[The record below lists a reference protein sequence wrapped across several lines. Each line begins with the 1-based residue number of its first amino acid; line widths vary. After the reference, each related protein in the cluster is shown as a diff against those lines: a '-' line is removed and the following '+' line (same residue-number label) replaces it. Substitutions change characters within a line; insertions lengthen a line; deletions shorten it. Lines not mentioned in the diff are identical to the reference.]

1 MKRTII
7 FLSLI
12 ACFTR
17 LYAQEQRVK
26 IVEHDLK
33 THKQQDTLRVNR
45 LNELQNLITL
55 PVGKLDSMANEALSI
70 SRKLHYNEG
79 EAESLIAL
87 ARATFRKNDQRQARS
102 LLDQS
107 IALAQKLDD
116 KTHLANAYSTMS
128 SFNNLTGESKQALE
142 YAFKAE
148 AAAQKTSNKALIS
161 RRQTGVSA
169 LYANS
174 IGDYTKAMEWALKA
188 EKNAEE
194 ANDLNALA
202 ASWSSIA
209 TIFTNIGDQ
218 SNAILYYKKALN
230 ANKKLGNQTLEFN
243 LLNRIGE
250 MYRLSGRYPEAIK
263 AYEEGL
269 SKTQIPYNTELTQS
283 NIADVYVRLNN
294 LPMAFKYAFISL
306 ASAKKIN
313 DAEGEE
319 WIDGI
324 LARAYLKANKAD
336 TAIYYANNG
345 YQKAI
350 HTGTIEFKRDNSEA
364 LADAYNLKKDY
375 GNAYK
380 YYRLFINY
388 RDSMS
393 NAEVSN
399 HTNLLQ
405 YNYSLAKKQT
415 QITALNQEKK
425 MQYYFLAGSAG
436 ILILIGA
443 TGIVLYRSN
452 RQKQKAN
459 VLLSKQKREIEE
471 QRDQTNKALAD
482 LQLTQKQLIQSEKMA
497 SLGELTAG
505 IAHEIQNPLNFINN
519 FAEVNKEM
527 IEELEDELKNGN
539 TDEALAIANN
549 IKENEEKINH
559 HGKRADGIVKGMLQ
573 HSRASSNVKEPTDIN
588 KLADEFLR
596 LAYHG
601 LRAKDKSFNTEMT
614 THFDP
619 KVPNINVVP
628 QDIGRV
634 LLNLFTNA
642 FYATQQR
649 QKIAGPNYKPIIEV
663 STAVNSKF
671 IHIRVKDNGVGIPD
685 NIRDKILQPFFTTKP
700 TGEGTG
706 LGLSLSYD
714 TIVKGHNGKI
724 NIESNEGEGSEFI
737 IDLPLV

>member
-1 MKRTII
+1 MKKTII
-7 FLSLI
+7 LLLLI
-12 ACFTR
+12 TYFSG
-17 LYAQEQRVK
+17 LYAQEQRIK
-26 IVEHDLK
+26 IVEQDLK

-45 LNELQNLITL
+45 LNELPTLLIL
-55 PVGKLDSMANEALSI
+55 PISRLDSITNEALSV
-70 SRKLHYNEG
+70 SQKLHYPEG
-79 EAESLIAL
+79 EAEALINTSRATYRKNNIPLATDQLNRAL
-87 ARATFRKNDQRQARS
+87 ALSEK
-102 LLDQS
+102 
-107 IALAQKLDD
+107 IPD
-116 KTHLANAYSTMS
+116 KTHLARCYVAMATLKN
-128 SFNNLTGESKQALE
+128 FTGENQEALSNIL
-142 YAFKAE
+142 KAE
-148 AAAQKTSNKALIS
+148 AVAELTHNKILIAQTQIRVSGMYSSS
-161 RRQTGVSA
+161 R
-169 LYANS
+169 
-174 IGDYTKAMEWALKA
+174 GDYIKAMDWAIKS
-188 EKNAEE
+188 EKNAED
-194 ANDLNALA
+194 ANDLNTLA
-202 ASWSSIA
+202 QSWSVFA
-209 TIFTNIGDQ
+209 TIYTQIGDPA
-218 SNAILYYKKALN
+218 NALIYYKKSLE
-230 ANKKLGNQTLEFN
+230 ANKKLGNQALEFN

-250 MYRLSGRYPEAIK
+250 MYRLTGKYNEAIK
-263 AYEEGL
+263 AYKEGV
-269 SKTQIPYNTELTQS
+269 SKTQIDYNTELTQS

-294 LPMAFKYAFISL
+294 LPMAFKYAFSSL
-306 ASAKKIN
+306 NTAQKIN
-313 DAEGEE
+313 DTEGEE

-324 LARAYLKANKAD
+324 LARAYLKSNKPD
-336 TAIYYANNG
+336 SAIYYATNG

-364 LADAYNLKKDY
+364 LANAYNQKKDY

-380 YYRLFINY
+380 YYRLFISY

-405 YNYSLAKKQT
+405 YNYSLAKKQA
-415 QITALNQEKK
+415 QITALNQERK

-527 IEELEDELKNGN
+527 IEELEEELKNGN

-549 IKENEEKINH
+549 IRENEEKINH

-588 KLADEFLR
+588 KLADEYLR

-614 THFDP
+614 THFDS
-619 KVPNINVVP
+619 KVPNIDVVP

-649 QKIAGPNYKPIIEV
+649 QKIAGSNYKPVIEV
-663 STAVNSKF
+663 STAANSKF

-724 NIESNEGEGSEFI
+724 NIESKEGEGSEFI
-737 IDLPLV
+737 IDLPLA

>member
-7 FLSLI
+7 FLILI

-17 LYAQEQRVK
+17 PYAQEQRVK
-26 IVEHDLK
+26 IVEQDLK

-45 LNELQNLITL
+45 LIELQNLITV
-55 PVGKLDSMANEALSI
+55 PSPKLDSIANEALSI
-70 SRKLHYNEG
+70 SKKFNYKEG
-79 EAESLIAL
+79 EVESLIAL
-87 ARATFRKNDQRQARS
+87 SRVAFRKNDQPRAKA
-102 LLDQS
+102 LIEQS
-107 IALAQKLDD
+107 IVLAQKLDD
-116 KTHLANAYSTMS
+116 KTHLANAYFTMS
-128 SFNNLTGESKQALE
+128 SFNNITGESKQALE

-148 AAAQKTSNKALIS
+148 VAAQKTKNKALIS
-161 RRQTGVSA
+161 RRQTGVA
-169 LYANS
+169 GLYATS
-174 IGDYTKAMEWALKA
+174 VGDYTKAMEWALKA

-202 ASWSSIA
+202 GSWSAIA

-218 SNAILYYKKALN
+218 KNAIAYYKKALD
-230 ANKKLGNQTLEFN
+230 ANKKLGNQALEFN
-243 LLNRIGE
+243 LLNRLGE
-250 MYRLSGRYPEAIK
+250 MYRLTGKYPEAIK

-269 SKTQIPYNTELTQS
+269 SKTQMPYNTELTQS

-294 LPMAFKYAFISL
+294 LPMAFKYGFISL
-306 ASAKKIN
+306 NSAKKIN

-324 LARAYLKANKAD
+324 LARAYLKLNKPD
-336 TAIYYANNG
+336 SAIYYATNG

-364 LADAYNLKKDY
+364 LSNAYNIKNDY
-375 GNAYK
+375 SNAYK
-380 YYRLFINY
+380 YYKLFIGY

-405 YNYSLAKKQT
+405 YNYTLAKKQA
-415 QITALNQEKK
+415 QITSLSQEKK

-459 VLLSKQKREIEE
+459 TLLNKQKREIEE
-471 QRDQTNKALAD
+471 QRDQTNKALTD
-482 LQLTQKQLIQSEKMA
+482 LRLTQNQLIQSEKMA

-527 IEELEDELKNGN
+527 IEELEEELKNGN
-539 TDEALAIANN
+539 TNEALNIANN
-549 IKENEEKINH
+549 IKNNEEKINH
-559 HGKRADGIVKGMLQ
+559 HGKRADAIVKGMLQ

-588 KLADEFLR
+588 KLADEYLR

-601 LRAKDKSFNTEMT
+601 LRAKDKSFNAEMVT
-614 THFDP
+614 DFDP
-619 KVPNINVVP
+619 KLPLAEVVP

-634 LLNLFTNA
+634 LLNLITNA
-642 FYATQQR
+642 FYATQQKKR
-649 QKIAGPNYKPIIEV
+649 TMNSDYKPTLEV
-663 STAVNSKF
+663 STVLNGKS
-671 IHIRVKDNGVGIPD
+671 IRIKVKDNGVGIPN

-724 NIESNEGEGSEFI
+724 NIESKEGEGSEFI
-737 IDLPLV
+737 IDLPLA

>member
-7 FLSLI
+7 FLTLI

-87 ARATFRKNDQRQARS
+87 AKATFRKNDQRQARS

-174 IGDYTKAMEWALKA
+174 VGDYTKAMEWALKA

-324 LARAYLKANKAD
+324 LARAYLKANKPD
-336 TAIYYANNG
+336 STIYYANNG

-350 HTGTIEFKRDNSEA
+350 HTSTIEFKRDNSEA

-380 YYRLFINY
+380 YYKLFINY

-588 KLADEFLR
+588 KLADEYLR

-685 NIRDKILQPFFTTKP
+685 HIRDKILQPFFTTKP

-724 NIESNEGEGSEFI
+724 NIESKDGEGSEFI
-737 IDLPLV
+737 IDLPLA

>member
-1 MKRTII
+1 
-7 FLSLI
+7 
-12 ACFTR
+12 
-17 LYAQEQRVK
+17 
-26 IVEHDLK
+26 
-33 THKQQDTLRVNR
+33 
-45 LNELQNLITL
+45 
-55 PVGKLDSMANEALSI
+55 LSI
-70 SRKLHYNEG
+70 SRKLHYSEG
-79 EAESLIAL
+79 EVESLIAL
-87 ARATFRKNDQRQARS
+87 ARVTLRKNDQRQART
-102 LLDQS
+102 LLGQS
-107 IALAQKLDD
+107 IELAQKLDD
-116 KTHLANAYSTMS
+116 KSHLANAYAALTSV
-128 SFNNLTGESKQALE
+128 NNATGEGKQAME
-142 YAFKAE
+142 NAFKSE
-148 AAAQKTSNKALIS
+148 AAAQKTQNKALIS
-161 RRQTGVSA
+161 RRQSAVAA
-169 LYANS
+169 LYTNS
-174 IGDYTKAMEWALKA
+174 AGDYTKGMEWALKA

-194 ANDLNALA
+194 VNDLNALA
-202 ASWSSIA
+202 ASWSAIA

-218 SNAILYYKKALN
+218 PKAIAYYQKALD
-230 ANKKLGNQTLEFN
+230 ANKKLGNQALEFN

-250 MYRLSGRYPEAIK
+250 MYRLTGRYPEAIK

-269 SKTQIPYNTELTQS
+269 VKTDIPYNTELTQS
-283 NIADVYVRLNN
+283 NIADVYVRINSLS
-294 LPMAFKYAFISL
+294 MAFKYAFMSL
-306 ASAKKIN
+306 NSAKKIN

-324 LARAYLKANKAD
+324 LARAYLKANKPD
-336 TAIYYANNG
+336 SAIYYANNG
-345 YQKAI
+345 YQKAL
-350 HTGTIEFKRDNSEA
+350 HTSTIEFKRDNSEA
-364 LADAYNLKKDY
+364 LANAYNIKKDY
-375 GNAYK
+375 NNAYK
-380 YYRLFINY
+380 FYKLFISY

-405 YNYSLAKKQT
+405 YNYSLAKKQA
-415 QITALNQEKK
+415 QITSLNQEKK

-459 VLLSKQKREIEE
+459 TLLSKQKREIEE

-482 LQLTQKQLIQSEKMA
+482 LKLTQNQLIQSEKMA

-527 IEELEDELKNGN
+527 IEELQDELRNGN
-539 TDEALAIANN
+539 TDAALVIAND
-549 IKENEEKINH
+549 IKKNEEKINH

-588 KLADEFLR
+588 KLADEYLR

-601 LRAKDKSFNTEMT
+601 LRAKDKSFNADMV
-614 THFDP
+614 THFDSKLP
-619 KVPNINVVP
+619 QVEVVP

-634 LLNLFTNA
+634 LLNLITNA
-642 FYATQQR
+642 FYATQQKKR
-649 QKIAGPNYKPIIEV
+649 TVNSDYKPALEV
-663 STAVNSKF
+663 STALNGKS
-671 IHIRVKDNGVGIPD
+671 IRIKVKDNGVGIPD
-685 NIRDKILQPFFTTKP
+685 NIKDKILQPFFTTKP

-724 NIESNEGEGSEFI
+724 NIESKEGEGSEFI
-737 IDLPLV
+737 IDLPLA

>member
-70 SRKLHYNEG
+70 SRKLHYYEG

>member
-649 QKIAGPNYKPIIEV
+649 QKIAGSNYKPVIEV
-663 STAVNSKF
+663 STAANSKF

>member
-169 LYANS
+169 LYAHS

>member
-1 MKRTII
+1 MKRTVI
-7 FLSLI
+7 LLLLI
-12 ACFTR
+12 ACVTR

-26 IVEHDLK
+26 IVEQDLK
-33 THKQQDTLRVNR
+33 THNQQDTLLVNR

-55 PVGKLDSMANEALSI
+55 PLGKADSMGNEALSI
-70 SRKLHYNEG
+70 SRRLKYTEG
-79 EAESLIAL
+79 EIESLIAL
-87 ARATFRKNDQRQARS
+87 ARVLVRKNDQQQARA

-107 IALAQKLDD
+107 IALAQKIDD
-116 KTHLANAYSTMS
+116 KTHLANAYGGMASI
-128 SFNNLTGESKQALE
+128 NNQTGNGKQALE
-142 YAFKAE
+142 YALKAE
-148 AAAQKTSNKALIS
+148 AAAQKTQNKALIS
-161 RRQTGVSA
+161 RRQTAVAA
-169 LYANS
+169 LYSNS
-174 IGDYTKAMEWALKA
+174 VSDYTRAMEWALQA
-188 EKNAEE
+188 EKNGEE
-194 ANDLNALA
+194 ANDLSALA
-202 ASWSSIA
+202 ASWSAIA

-218 SNAILYYKKALN
+218 SNAIAYYKKALG
-230 ANKKLGNQTLEFN
+230 ANKRLGNQALEFN
-243 LLNRIGE
+243 LLNRLGE
-250 MYRLSGRYPEAIK
+250 MYRLTGKYPEAIK

-269 SKTQIPYNTELTQS
+269 AKTDIPYNTELTQS
-283 NIADVYVRLNN
+283 NMADVYVRLNN

-306 ASAKKIN
+306 SSAKKLN

-319 WIDGI
+319 WIDGV
-324 LARAYLKANKAD
+324 LARAYLKLNKPD
-336 TAIYYANNG
+336 SAIYYANSG
-345 YQKAI
+345 YQKAV

-364 LADAYNLKKDY
+364 LANAYTLKKDY
-375 GNAYK
+375 SNAYK
-380 YYRLFINY
+380 YYKLFINY

-399 HTNLLQ
+399 HTSLLQ
-405 YNYSLAKKQT
+405 YNYSLAKKQS
-415 QITALNQEKK
+415 QITSLNQEKK

-436 ILILIGA
+436 IVILIGA

-459 VLLSKQKREIEE
+459 TLLSKQKREIEE

-482 LQLTQKQLIQSEKMA
+482 LKLTQNQLIQSEKMA

-519 FAEVNKEM
+519 FSEVNKEM
-527 IEELEDELKNGN
+527 IEEMEEELKNGN
-539 TDEALAIANN
+539 TDEALVIANN

-573 HSRASSNVKEPTDIN
+573 HSRASSNIKEPTDIN
-588 KLADEFLR
+588 KLADEYLR

-601 LRAKDKSFNTEMT
+601 LRAKDKSFNAEMV

-619 KVPNINVVP
+619 KVPNAEVVP

-634 LLNLFTNA
+634 LLNLITNA

-649 QKIAGPNYKPIIEV
+649 KKTANSDYKPTLEV
-663 STAVNSKF
+663 STVLNGKS
-671 IHIRVKDNGVGIPD
+671 IRIKVKDNGVGIPD

-724 NIESNEGEGSEFI
+724 NIESKEGEGSEFI
-737 IDLPLV
+737 IDLPLA

>member
-79 EAESLIAL
+79 EAESLVAL

-174 IGDYTKAMEWALKA
+174 VGDYTKAMEWALKA

>member
-1 MKRTII
+1 MKKNII
-7 FLSLI
+7 LLLLVAWFSSL
-12 ACFTR
+12 
-17 LYAQEQRVK
+17 YGQEQRVK
-26 IVEHDLK
+26 IVEQDLK
-33 THKQQDTLRVNR
+33 THKQQDTLRANR
-45 LNELQNLITL
+45 LNELQSLITL
-55 PVGKLDSMANEALSI
+55 PLAKADSMANEALSI

-79 EAESLIAL
+79 EAESLISL
-87 ARATFRKNDQRQARS
+87 ARVKLRKNDQQQTRA
-102 LLDQS
+102 LLDQA

-116 KTHLANAYSTMS
+116 KTHLANAYAALTSV
-128 SFNNLTGESKQALE
+128 NNVTGESKQALE
-142 YAFKAE
+142 YAFKSE
-148 AAAQKTSNKALIS
+148 AAAQKTQNKVLIS
-161 RRQTGVSA
+161 RRQAGISG
-169 LYANS
+169 LYATS
-174 IGDYTKAMEWALKA
+174 VGDYTKAMEWALKA
-188 EKNAEE
+188 EKNADE
-194 ANDLNALA
+194 ANDLNTLA
-202 ASWSSIA
+202 GSWTAMA

-218 SNAILYYKKALN
+218 PNAIAYYQKALD
-230 ANKKLGNQTLEFN
+230 ANKKLGNQALEFN

-250 MYRLSGRYPEAIK
+250 MYRLTGKYPEAIK
-263 AYEEGL
+263 TYEEGL
-269 SKTQIPYNTELTQS
+269 SKTQLPYNIELTQS
-283 NIADVYVRLNN
+283 NMADVYVRLNN

-306 ASAKKIN
+306 NSAKKLN

-324 LARAYLKANKAD
+324 LARAYLKLNKPD
-336 TAIYYANNG
+336 SAIYYAGNG
-345 YQKAI
+345 YQKAL
-350 HTGTIEFKRDNSEA
+350 HTSTIEFKRDNSEA
-364 LADAYNLKKDY
+364 LANAYDIKKDY

-380 YYRLFINY
+380 YHKLFISY

-405 YNYSLAKKQT
+405 YNYSLAKKQA
-415 QITALNQEKK
+415 QITSLSQEKK

-459 VLLSKQKREIEE
+459 TLLSKQKREIEE
-471 QRDQTNKALAD
+471 QRDQTNKVLAD
-482 LQLTQKQLIQSEKMA
+482 LRLTQNQLIQSEKMA

-527 IEELEDELKNGN
+527 IEELEEELKNGN
-539 TDEALAIANN
+539 TDAALAIAND
-549 IKENEEKINH
+549 IKENEGKINH

-588 KLADEFLR
+588 KLADEYLR

-601 LRAKDKSFNTEMT
+601 LRAKDKSFNADMV

-619 KVPNINVVP
+619 MLPQVEVVP

-634 LLNLFTNA
+634 LLNLITNA
-642 FYATQQR
+642 FYATQQ
-649 QKIAGPNYKPIIEV
+649 KKKTANSDYKPTLEV
-663 STAVNSKF
+663 STVLNGKS
-671 IHIRVKDNGVGIPD
+671 IRIKVKDNGVGIPD

-724 NIESNEGEGSEFI
+724 NIESKEGEGSEFI
-737 IDLPLV
+737 IDLPLA

>member
-7 FLSLI
+7 FLTLV
-12 ACFTR
+12 ACITR

-26 IVEHDLK
+26 KIEQDLK

-45 LNELQNLITL
+45 LTELQTLITVPL
-55 PVGKLDSMANEALSI
+55 AKADSMANEALSI
-70 SRKLHYNEG
+70 SKKLNYKEG
-79 EAESLIAL
+79 EVESLLAL
-87 ARATFRKNDQRQARS
+87 ARVTVRKNDQRQARV
-102 LLDQS
+102 LLEQS

-116 KTHLANAYSTMS
+116 KIHLSNAYASMS
-128 SFNNLTGESKQALE
+128 SFNNVTGESKQALE

-148 AAAQKTSNKALIS
+148 AAAQKTTNKALIS
-161 RRQTGVSA
+161 RRQAGISG
-169 LYANS
+169 LYS
-174 IGDYTKAMEWALKA
+174 TSVGDYTKAMEWALKA

-194 ANDLNALA
+194 ANNLNALA
-202 ASWSSIA
+202 GSWAGIA

-218 SNAILYYKKALN
+218 SNAILYYKKALD
-230 ANKKLGNQTLEFN
+230 ANKKLGNQALEFN

-250 MYRLSGRYPEAIK
+250 MYRLTGKYTEAIK

-269 SKTQIPYNTELTQS
+269 SKTQLPYNTELTQS

-294 LPMAFKYAFISL
+294 LPMAFKYAFMSL
-306 ASAKKIN
+306 VSAKKIN

-324 LARAYLKANKAD
+324 LARAYLKANNPDSAV
-336 TAIYYANNG
+336 YYANNG
-345 YQKAI
+345 YQKAT
-350 HTGTIEFKRDNSEA
+350 HTSTIEFKRDNSEA
-364 LADAYNLKKDY
+364 LANAYNVKKDY
-375 GNAYK
+375 NNAYK
-380 YYRLFINY
+380 YYKLFIGY

-399 HTNLLQ
+399 KTNLLQ
-405 YNYSLAKKQT
+405 YNYSLAKKQAE
-415 QITALNQEKK
+415 ITSLSQEKR

-459 VLLSKQKREIEE
+459 TLLSKQKREIEE

-482 LQLTQKQLIQSEKMA
+482 LRLTQNQLIQSEKMA

-527 IEELEDELKNGN
+527 IEELEEELKNGN
-539 TDEALAIANN
+539 TDEAIAIANN

-588 KLADEFLR
+588 KLADEYLR

-601 LRAKDKSFNTEMT
+601 LRAKDKSFNSDMV

-619 KVPNINVVP
+619 QIPNVEVVP

-634 LLNLFTNA
+634 LLNLITNA
-642 FYATQQR
+642 FYATQQ
-649 QKIAGPNYKPIIEV
+649 KKKTVNSDYKPTLEV
-663 STAVNSKF
+663 STALNGKS
-671 IHIRVKDNGVGIPD
+671 IRIKVKDNGVGIPD

-724 NIESNEGEGSEFI
+724 NIESKEGEGSEFM
-737 IDLPLV
+737 IDLPLA

>member
-1 MKRTII
+1 MKRIII
-7 FLSLI
+7 FLI
-12 ACFTR
+12 FITYFIR
-17 LYAQEQRVK
+17 LYGQEQQVK
-26 IVEHDLK
+26 IVERDLK
-33 THKQQDTLRVNR
+33 AHTQQDTLRVNR
-45 LNELQNLITL
+45 LNELQDLITL
-55 PVGKLDSMANEALSI
+55 PVGKADSMANEALSI
-70 SRKLHYNEG
+70 SRRLHYSEG
-79 EAESLIAL
+79 EVEALIAL
-87 ARATFRKNDQRQARS
+87 SRAMVRKNDHGQAKT

-107 IALAQKLDD
+107 IVLAQKVDD
-116 KTHLANAYSTMS
+116 KTHLSNAYFALS
-128 SFNNLTGESKQALE
+128 SFNNQTGENKQALE

-148 AAAQKTSNKALIS
+148 AAAEKTQNKALIS
-161 RRQTGVSA
+161 IRQAAIASLYTNSA
-169 LYANS
+169 SN
-174 IGDYTKAMEWALKA
+174 YTKAMEWALKA

-194 ANDLNALA
+194 ANNLRALA
-202 ASWSSIA
+202 RTWSVIA
-209 TIFTNIGDQ
+209 TIFTDIGDQ
-218 SNAILYYKKALN
+218 ANAILYYKKALD
-230 ANKKLGNQTLEFN
+230 ANQKLGNQALEFN

-250 MYRLSGRYPEAIK
+250 MYRLTGKYPEAIK
-263 AYEEGL
+263 AYEEGI
-269 SKTQIPYNTELTQS
+269 SKTQLPYNIELTQS
-283 NIADVYVRLNN
+283 NMADVYVRLNN

-306 ASAKKIN
+306 NSAKKIN

-324 LARAYLKANKAD
+324 LARAYLKLNKPD
-336 TAIYYANNG
+336 SAIYYAANG

-350 HTGTIEFKRDNSEA
+350 HTGTIEFKRDNSAA
-364 LADAYNLKKDY
+364 LANAYSTKKDY

-380 YYRLFINY
+380 YYKLFVSY

-399 HTNLLQ
+399 QTNLLQ
-405 YNYSLAKKQT
+405 YNYSLAKKQA
-415 QITALNQEKK
+415 QITSLNQEKK

-459 VLLSKQKREIEE
+459 ILLSKQKREIEE

-482 LQLTQKQLIQSEKMA
+482 LKLTQSQLIQSEKMA

-527 IEELEDELKNGN
+527 IEELEEELKNGN

-588 KLADEFLR
+588 KLADEYLR

-601 LRAKDKSFNTEMT
+601 LRAKDKSFNAEMV
-614 THFDP
+614 THLDP
-619 KVPNINVVP
+619 KLPQVEVIP

-634 LLNLFTNA
+634 LLNLVTNA
-642 FYATQQR
+642 FYATQQ
-649 QKIAGPNYKPIIEV
+649 KKKAADSNYKPTVEV
-663 STAVNSKF
+663 STIKNGNSVRIK
-671 IHIRVKDNGVGIPD
+671 VKDNGVGIPD
-685 NIRDKILQPFFTTKP
+685 NIKDKILQPFFKTKP

-724 NIESNEGEGSEFI
+724 NIESKEGEGSEFI
-737 IDLPLV
+737 IDLPI

>member
-7 FLSLI
+7 FLTLI

-87 ARATFRKNDQRQARS
+87 AKATFRKNDQRQARS

-174 IGDYTKAMEWALKA
+174 VGDYTKAMEWALKA

-324 LARAYLKANKAD
+324 LARAYLKANKPD
-336 TAIYYANNG
+336 STIYYANNG

-350 HTGTIEFKRDNSEA
+350 HTSTIEFKRDNSEA

-380 YYRLFINY
+380 YYKLFINY

-527 IEELEDELKNGN
+527 IEELEEELKNGN

-559 HGKRADGIVKGMLQ
+559 HGKRADGILKGCC
-573 HSRASSNVKEPTDIN
+573 S
-588 KLADEFLR
+588 
-596 LAYHG
+596 
-601 LRAKDKSFNTEMT
+601 
-614 THFDP
+614 
-619 KVPNINVVP
+619 
-628 QDIGRV
+628 
-634 LLNLFTNA
+634 
-642 FYATQQR
+642 
-649 QKIAGPNYKPIIEV
+649 IAAP
-663 STAVNSKF
+663 AV
-671 IHIRVKDNGVGIPD
+671 
-685 NIRDKILQPFFTTKP
+685 T
-700 TGEGTG
+700 
-706 LGLSLSYD
+706 
-714 TIVKGHNGKI
+714 
-724 NIESNEGEGSEFI
+724 
-737 IDLPLV
+737 